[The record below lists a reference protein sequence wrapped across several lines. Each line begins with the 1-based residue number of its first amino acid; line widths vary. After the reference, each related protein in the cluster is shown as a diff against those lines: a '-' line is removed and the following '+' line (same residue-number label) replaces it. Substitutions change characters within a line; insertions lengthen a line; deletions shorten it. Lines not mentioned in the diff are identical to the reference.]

1 MSEAVEVL
9 QRKIWSARE
18 LGSVVRMMKVLA
30 AVSIIQYERAMH
42 SLSDYYHAVELGLSL
57 CVQGIDSTHTKVSRL
72 ASSAKVTTTAI
83 AFGSDQGLV
92 GQFNDTLADFVIT
105 KLNELPGEKTIWAI
119 GERIY
124 ARLEDAGGQ
133 QNRLYDVPNSV
144 TAIAPL
150 VSQILIDHE
159 DRPKKGETYLFYNR
173 PVPRAG
179 YEPVKQRLLPLD
191 TEWQRK
197 FRDIEWPT
205 KILPEVLGS
214 RGSTLGALIREY
226 LFVSLF
232 KACAESLASENASR
246 LAAMQRAQRNIDEL
260 LDELRT
266 AYNQERQ
273 TSIDEELFDVVAG
286 FEVLANKHRTQ
297 CSHRAGR
304 SRYHRQQVVR
314 SAGAPYCHRGGSAPY
329 RGAAS

>member
-1 MSEAVEVL
+1 MSETAVVL

-30 AVSIIQYERAMH
+30 AVSIIQYERAIH

-57 CVQGIDSTHTKVSRL
+57 CLQRIDSTHTKAV
-72 ASSAKVTTTAI
+72 ASSAKVVTTAI

-105 KLNELPGEKTIWAI
+105 KLNELPGEKTIWAV

-124 ARLEDAGGQ
+124 ARLEDAGAQ

-144 TAIAPL
+144 TAITPL
-150 VSQILIDHE
+150 VSEILIDHE
-159 DRPKKGETYLFYNR
+159 DRPEKGETYLFHNR
-173 PVPRAG
+173 PVSGAG
-179 YEPVKQRLLPLD
+179 YEPVEQRLLPLD
-191 TEWQRK
+191 TEWQRN
-197 FRDIEWPT
+197 FRRIKWPT
-205 KILPEVLGS
+205 KTLPEVLGS
-214 RGSTLGALIREY
+214 RESTLGALIREY

-260 LDELRT
+260 LGGLR
-266 AYNQERQ
+266 AAFNQERQ
-273 TSIDEELFDVVAG
+273 TSIDEELFDVVSG
-286 FEVLANKHRTQ
+286 FEALASQDR
-297 CSHRAGR
+297 
-304 SRYHRQQVVR
+304 
-314 SAGAPYCHRGGSAPY
+314 
-329 RGAAS
+329 

>member
-1 MSEAVEVL
+1 MSETAEVL

-30 AVSIIQYERAMH
+30 AMSIIQYERAIR

-57 CVQGIDSTHTKVSRL
+57 CLQRIDSTHPKAV
-72 ASSAKVTTTAI
+72 ASSAKVVTTAI

-92 GQFNDTLADFVIT
+92 GQFNDTLADFVVT
-105 KLNELPGEKTIWAI
+105 KLNELPGEKTIWAV

-124 ARLEDAGGQ
+124 ARLEDAGAQ

-144 TAIAPL
+144 TAITPL
-150 VSQILIDHE
+150 VSEILIDHE
-159 DRPKKGETYLFYNR
+159 DRPEKGETYLFHNR
-173 PVPRAG
+173 PVSGAG
-179 YEPVKQRLLPLD
+179 YEPVEQRLLPLD
-191 TEWQRK
+191 TEWQRN
-197 FRDIEWPT
+197 FRRIKWPT
-205 KILPEVLGS
+205 KTLPEVLGS
-214 RGSTLGALIREY
+214 RESTLGALIREY

-286 FEVLANKHRTQ
+286 FEALANKHR
-297 CSHRAGR
+297 
-304 SRYHRQQVVR
+304 
-314 SAGAPYCHRGGSAPY
+314 
-329 RGAAS
+329 